1 MSPVNPSTAGA
12 RVVVDELVRCGV
24 TDLVL
29 APGSRSAP
37 LAIAAAEAEQRG
49 DLVLHVR
56 PDERSAGYVAIGLAK
71 VTGIPAAVITTSGT
85 AAANLLPAMVEAD
98 EAGVPM
104 LALTADRPP
113 ALRGVGAN
121 QAIDQVRIF
130 GTSARLAVDMA
141 VPAREL
147 GAVRVWRSTIAR
159 AVATAT
165 DPGNPGPVHVNIP
178 YTEPLVPDGD
188 DEWVEPLDGRP
199 NGRPWTAD
207 ARITAGVSNPFDD
220 ILSEIVD
227 IPSVPARGLVIV
239 GDHDDADAIE
249 LIDDL
254 ADTMGWPVISEPSGN
269 ATGCATALAH
279 GALLAGDADFVSAHQ
294 PELVVTIGRVGL
306 SRAIARL
313 IASAPLH
320 IAIDIRAQWSDPA
333 RSADVVLAAVPLPP
347 GAAEADEA
355 WLEAWESAD
364 VLAAAAIETA
374 LATTDA
380 LFTGMH
386 VARTAAACVPDGGL
400 LFVGPSWPVRHVY
413 LFAATEPEGAIVL
426 GNRGTSG
433 IDGCISSAWGAA
445 VAVQRAGGGPAVA
458 LVGDLTFLYDSNG
471 LLVPEDEPRPDLV
484 IVVADN
490 NGGGIFSQLEQGT
503 DDHAHVFE
511 RVFGTPLSTDIAALA
526 ESLGVSSA
534 VVDTDAA
541 LAVAIDESL
550 QVGGVHVIVAKTCDR
565 STEAQLLR
573 SVQHAVSEANG
584 GREQA

>member
-1 MSPVNPSTAGA
+1 MSPVNPSTAQA
-12 RVVVDELVRCGV
+12 RVVIDELVRCGV
-24 TDLVL
+24 TDIVL

-37 LAIAAAEAEQRG
+37 LAFAAAQAEQRG
-49 DLVLHVR
+49 DLALHVR
-56 PDERSAGYVAIGLAK
+56 PDERSAGYLAIGLAK

-85 AAANLLPAMVEAD
+85 AAANLLPAMVEAG
-98 EAGVPM
+98 EAGIPL

-130 GTSARLAVDMA
+130 GTSARLAIDMA
-141 VPAREL
+141 VPVREP
-147 GAVRVWRSTIAR
+147 GAVRVWRSTVAR

-165 DPGNPGPVHVNIP
+165 DPGNAGPVHLNLP
-178 YTEPLVPDGD
+178 YADPLVPEGD
-188 DEWVEPLDGRP
+188 DDGWVEPFDGRP

-207 ARITAGVSNPFDD
+207 ARITAGVSNPLDD

-227 IPSVPARGLVIV
+227 VPSVPARGLVIV

-269 ATGCATALAH
+269 ATGCVTALAH
-279 GALLAGDADFVSAHQ
+279 GALLAGDAAFVAAHR
-294 PELVVTIGRVGL
+294 PDLVLTIGRVGL
-306 SRAIARL
+306 SRAVARL
-313 IASAPLH
+313 VANAPLH
-320 IAIDIRAQWSDPA
+320 IAIDIRAQWADPA

-347 GAAEADEA
+347 EQAEADET
-355 WLEAWESAD
+355 WLAAWENAD

-413 LFAATEPEGAIVL
+413 LFAATEPEGAVVL

-490 NGGGIFSQLEQGT
+490 NGGGIFSQLEQGA
-503 DDHAHVFE
+503 DEHAQVFE
-511 RVFGTPLSTDIAALA
+511 RVFGTPMNADIASLA
-526 ESLGVSSA
+526 ESLGVSST
-534 VVDTDAA
+534 VVETDAA
-541 LAVAIDESL
+541 LAVAIDESI

-565 STEAQLLR
+565 PTEAALLR
-573 SVQHAVSEANG
+573 SVQQAVSEANG
-584 GREQA
+584 GRET